1 MNDAHEKSSQFTM
14 TDKAKETPL
23 RLLSRSN
30 LAKYL
35 AERRKLCD
43 KSSSE
48 SPDAL
53 RGRVAL
59 LLDCSESFGFA
70 LTLMRNVR
78 VQSMPLVRYKNP
90 ALKSGPYDA
99 LCFLSVGD
107 LVTTMIE
114 FVDRANVN
122 TSEDAEESVFATM
135 NRLATIGIELESL
148 PLSQCRTRWDG
159 TVIWSA
165 TAKTQNMAE
174 SLEKNLY
181 ITDQERPG
189 DVRLRSIPHRFAV
202 MDDANN
208 IEHIVSQSDIAMYLH
223 TNRNVITELW
233 TEATVSELGL
243 AQTPGVV
250 TVTCSTTL
258 IEAFRELERH
268 RIGALAVVDEPTG
281 AMVGVISE
289 SDITHFIAGASF
301 AAMALPVG
309 EMLLHFKAIRTCA
322 PLTAPRTG
330 VFNPVSSPYA
340 VTLMQHAAE
349 FLVVCKPS
357 DTLTH
362 VLSLM
367 DNNAVH
373 RVFVVDEASRPTGV
387 ISLADIL
394 VTVKRM
400 GMSVKDSKEAR
411 DRMMI
416 A

>member
-1 MNDAHEKSSQFTM
+1 MSSQFIM
-14 TDKAKETPL
+14 TDARKETPL
-23 RLLSRSN
+23 CLLSRSN

-35 AERRKLCD
+35 TERRKLCD

-53 RGRVAL
+53 RGRVACL
-59 LLDCSESFGFA
+59 LHSDQTFGVA
-70 LTLMRNVR
+70 LSLMRNVR

-90 ALKSGPYDA
+90 ALKPGPYDA

-114 FVDRANVN
+114 HVDRANVN
-122 TSEDAEESVFATM
+122 TNEDSMFATM
-135 NRLATIGIELESL
+135 NRLATVGVELESL

-174 SLEKNLY
+174 SLEKNFY

-189 DVRLRSIPHRFAV
+189 DIRLRSMPHRFAV
-202 MDDANN
+202 LDDSNN
-208 IEHIVSQSDIAMYLH
+208 IEFIVSQSDIAMYLY
-223 TNRNVITELW
+223 TNRDVITDFW

-250 TVTCSTTL
+250 SVACSTML
-258 IEAFRELERH
+258 IEAFRLMEQH
-268 RIGALAVVDEPTG
+268 RIGALPVVDEPTG
-281 AMVGVISE
+281 AIVGVISE

-309 EMLLHFKAIRTCA
+309 EMLLHFKSIRTCA
-322 PLTAPRTG
+322 PLTIPRTG
-330 VFNPVSSPYA
+330 VFNPQSSPYA

-367 DNNAVH
+367 DDNAVH
-373 RVFVVDEASRPTGV
+373 RIFVVDEASRPTGV

-400 GMSVKDSKEAR
+400 GMSCKDSKEAR
-411 DRMMI
+411 ERMMI